1 MEAISASQPA
11 GGFMSKMRQSSLQ
24 SVAFRGTMRD
34 FAKLAGSFASI
45 VSGAL
50 LVGGLVAGAG
60 LAILGLSGLTPI
72 EGSALA
78 RLRER
83 EPLTFQRLA
92 VSRDLEAGKVVE
104 AGSASQADNAK
115 LASHIP
121 RSAADIL
128 ARR

>member
-1 MEAISASQPA
+1 
-11 GGFMSKMRQSSLQ
+11 MSKMRLSSLQ

-34 FAKLAGSFASI
+34 CAKLAGSFASI

-72 EGSALA
+72 EGSMLA
-78 RLRER
+78 RLNER
-83 EPLTFQRLA
+83 EPPTFQRLA
-92 VSRDLEAGKVVE
+92 VIRDLEAGKVVE
-104 AGSASQADNAK
+104 AGSASQGDNAK
-115 LASHIP
+115 LASLIP

>member
-1 MEAISASQPA
+1 
-11 GGFMSKMRQSSLQ
+11 MSEMRQSLSQ
-24 SVAFRGTMRD
+24 SVAFRGSMRD
-34 FAKLAGSFASI
+34 CAKLAGSFASI

-72 EGSALA
+72 EGTTLA
-78 RLRER
+78 RLSER

-92 VSRDLEAGKVVE
+92 VIRDLEAGKVVE
-104 AGSASQADNAK
+104 AGSASQGDNAK
-115 LASHIP
+115 LASLIP
-121 RSAADIL
+121 RSAAEMM